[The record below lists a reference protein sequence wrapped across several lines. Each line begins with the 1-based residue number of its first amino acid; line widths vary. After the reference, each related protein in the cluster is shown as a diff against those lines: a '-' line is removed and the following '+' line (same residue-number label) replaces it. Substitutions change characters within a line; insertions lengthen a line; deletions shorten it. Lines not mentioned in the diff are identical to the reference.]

1 MKPALAVEENKDSLA
16 LSENKILRYSTFVL
30 LYFAQGIF
38 EGFAFFAVPLWMAAN
53 GKTAGE
59 IAGFIAILMIP
70 WTFKFLIG
78 PILDKY
84 TYLSMGRKRPWIIF
98 GQVGICLTFVSLS
111 FLNNP
116 LNAMGTLILLAFV
129 LSLFTAVQDVA
140 TDGLAVEITPANQQG
155 RMNALMWGSKVV
167 SIAIWLAAGTWLIN
181 NLGFQDAVLVPA
193 AAIRV
198 GLIVVLIVRE
208 HPGER
213 QLPWSEGK
221 ASEEAVQVQHESW
234 RSLFRT
240 LFKMILTKSN
250 LLLLLVLLLFQL
262 SFAFV
267 DTLNKIFIVQEV
279 LWTDSATSNW
289 TATCILISGVG
300 GLLFGGFLLKKHGS
314 LKIAKWG
321 LLTLILLAGAMA
333 VLKPYWQSPGLIET
347 FTLLFYFA
355 YTISTISMLAH
366 AMMCCV
372 KSIAATQF
380 TVYMAFANLGIM
392 CGAKLLAV
400 IKGFFDWQ
408 MIFLVTCILALVVIF
423 FIRQLELSPPESNT
437 QP

>member
-1 MKPALAVEENKDSLA
+1 MKPALALEENKDSLA
-16 LSENKILRYSTFVL
+16 LSENKILRYTTFIL

-59 IAGFIAILMIP
+59 IAGFIAVLMIP

-116 LNAMGTLILLAFV
+116 LDSMGTLIILTFV

-140 TDGLAVEITPANQQG
+140 TDGLAVEITPTNQQG
-155 RMNALMWGSKVV
+155 RMNALMWGSKIV
-167 SIAIWLAAGTWLIN
+167 SIAVWLAAGTWLIN

-193 AAIRV
+193 AAI
-198 GLIVVLIVRE
+198 LVVLIGVFIVRE
-208 HPGER
+208 HPGEK
-213 QLPWSEGK
+213 QLPWSEGR
-221 ASEEAVQVQHESW
+221 ASEEAVLVQHESW

-240 LFKMILTKSN
+240 LFKMILTRSN

-262 SFAFV
+262 SFACV

-279 LWTDSATSNW
+279 LWTDSAASNW
-289 TATCILISGVG
+289 IATCILISGVG
-300 GLLFGGFLLKKHGS
+300 GLLFGGFLLKKYGS
-314 LKIAKWG
+314 LKIVKWG
-321 LLTLILLAGAMA
+321 LITLILLAGSMA
-333 VLKPYWQSPGLIET
+333 VLKPYWQSPGLIES
-347 FTLLFYFA
+347 FTLIFSFA
-355 YTISTISMLAH
+355 YTISTISMLAL
-366 AMMCCV
+366 AMTCCV

-392 CGAKLLAV
+392 SGAKLLAV
-400 IKGFFDWQ
+400 LKGFLDWQ
-408 MIFLVTCILALVVIF
+408 IIFLVICILALVVIF
-423 FIRQLELSPPESNT
+423 FIRRLELSPPEGNS